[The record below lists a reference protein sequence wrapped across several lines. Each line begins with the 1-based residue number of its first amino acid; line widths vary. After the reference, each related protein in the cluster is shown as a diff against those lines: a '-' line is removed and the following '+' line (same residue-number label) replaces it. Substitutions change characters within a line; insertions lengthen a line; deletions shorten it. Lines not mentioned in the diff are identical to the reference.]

1 MSTTKRREIIK
12 RLIREN
18 EISTQEELALALNK
32 EGFSVT
38 QATVSRDIKEL
49 GLIKVKAESGT
60 SKYSE
65 PLVRNIHDVSGDR
78 VVTLLKTFLVSIER
92 ARNLVVIKT
101 LTGNGSSCGM
111 AIDKLAIN
119 GVVGSI
125 AGDDTLLIVTHD
137 DDDAENVVK
146 FIKEVVKQ

>member
-12 RLIREN
+12 RLIKEN

-65 PLVRNIHDVSGDR
+65 PLVKNIHDVSGDR
-78 VVTLLKTFLVSIER
+78 LVTLLKTFLVSIER

>member
-12 RLIREN
+12 RLIKEN

-65 PLVRNIHDVSGDR
+65 PLVKNIHDVSGDR

>member
-12 RLIREN
+12 RLIKEN

-32 EGFSVT
+32 ESFSVT

-60 SKYSE
+60 LKYSE
-65 PLVRNIHDVSGDR
+65 PLVKNIHDVSGDR
-78 VVTLLKTFLVSIER
+78 LVTLLKTFLVSIER

>member
-12 RLIREN
+12 RLIKEN

-60 SKYSE
+60 LKYSE
-65 PLVRNIHDVSGDR
+65 PLVKNIHDVSGDR
-78 VVTLLKTFLVSIER
+78 LVTLLKTFLVSIER

>member
-12 RLIREN
+12 RLIKEN

-49 GLIKVKAESGT
+49 GLIKVKTESGT
-60 SKYSE
+60 LKYSE
-65 PLVRNIHDVSGDR
+65 PLVKNIHDVSGDR
-78 VVTLLKTFLVSIER
+78 LVTLLKTFLVSIER

>member
-12 RLIREN
+12 RLIKEN

-60 SKYSE
+60 LKYSE
-65 PLVRNIHDVSGDR
+65 PLVKNIHDVSGDR
-78 VVTLLKTFLVSIER
+78 LVTLLKTFLVSIDR

>member
-12 RLIREN
+12 RLIKEN

-60 SKYSE
+60 LKYSE

-78 VVTLLKTFLVSIER
+78 LVTLLKTFLVSIER